1 MIDAPKRDAGGQDLE
16 THHRVRVRAVA
27 TAIADEASTSRRFEV
42 QEEVELRGTVR
53 RRHGLPQLP
62 KAAPER
68 KEHRPLLAALVLV
81 VELAVLA
88 AALWAPV
95 FRVTSVKVTGT
106 RLLDSA
112 QVVKAADVSQSIFIL
127 NGDAVAARVRSLP
140 WVESVKVTTALPATV
155 RIAVTEW
162 TPMARVILGGT
173 EYALAAQGASLRL
186 TPAQAAGLGDIPL
199 LLDLRPNDLRPNSL
213 QTTVSPQLMSVLASA
228 AARFPTVFGVHVVA
242 YEWDQTGTFSLWTSA
257 GWEAVLG
264 DINTPGAIAAIPGQ
278 LSALSVLRSA
288 LDFAHPTFGYVDL
301 EDTAAPAVGGTP
313 GLPSPVSSA
322 LLATLAH

>member
-1 MIDAPKRDAGGQDLE
+1 MIEAPQRGGGSPELE
-16 THHRVRVRAVA
+16 TRHRVRVRAVA
-27 TAIADEASTSRRFEV
+27 TAIADQPVIARRFEV
-42 QEEVELRGTVR
+42 PAEVELRGTVR
-53 RRHGLPQLP
+53 RRKGSPQLP
-62 KAAPER
+62 KPARER
-68 KEHRPLLAALVLV
+68 AEHHPLLAVLVLA

-88 AALWAPV
+88 GALWAPI
-95 FRVTSVKVTGT
+95 FKVTSVKVTGT

-140 WVESVKVTTALPATV
+140 WVESVKVTTALPASV

-162 TPMARVILGGT
+162 APMARVLRGGA

-186 TPAQAAGLGDIPL
+186 TPSQAASLGSVPL
-199 LLDLRPNDLRPNSL
+199 LVDLRPISL
-213 QTTVSPQLMSVLASA
+213 QTAVSSRLMSVLGSA
-228 AARFPTVFGVHVVA
+228 ASRFPSVFGVHVVA
-242 YEWDQTGTFSLWTSA
+242 YEWDQTGTFALWTSA

-264 DINTPGAIAAIPGQ
+264 DLSTPGAITAIPGQ

-301 EDTAAPAVGGTP
+301 EDAAAPAVGGTP
-313 GLPSPVSSA
+313 GLPSEVSSA
-322 LLATLAH
+322 LLSTFAH

>member
-1 MIDAPKRDAGGQDLE
+1 VIDAPKRDAGGQDLE

-106 RLLDSA
+106 RLLDTA

-127 NGDAVAARVRSLP
+127 NGDAVAARIRSLP
-140 WVESVKVTTALPATV
+140 WVESVKVTTSLPASV

-162 TPMARVILGGT
+162 TPMARVIRGGA
-173 EYALAAQGASLRL
+173 ENVLAAQGASLRL
-186 TPAQAAGLGDIPL
+186 TSSQAASLGNLPL
-199 LLDLRPNDLRPNSL
+199 LLDLRPKSL
-213 QTTVSPQLMSVLASA
+213 QTAVSPQLISVLGSA
-228 AARFPTVFGVHVVA
+228 AARFPSVFGVHVVA

-264 DINTPGAIAAIPGQ
+264 DISTPGAITAIPGQ
-278 LSALSVLRSA
+278 LSALSVLRNP
-288 LDFAHPTFGYVDL
+288 LDFVHPTFGYIDL
-301 EDTAAPAVGGTP
+301 EDTSAPSVGGTP
-313 GLPSPVSSA
+313 GLPSQVSSA
-322 LLATLAH
+322 LLSTFAH

>member
-1 MIDAPKRDAGGQDLE
+1 MIEAPQRGGGSPELE
-16 THHRVRVRAVA
+16 TRHRVRVRAVA
-27 TAIADEASTSRRFEV
+27 TAIADQPVIARRFEV
-42 QEEVELRGTVR
+42 PAEVELRGTVR
-53 RRHGLPQLP
+53 RRKGSPQLP
-62 KAAPER
+62 KPARER
-68 KEHRPLLAALVLV
+68 AEHHPLLAVLVLA

-88 AALWAPV
+88 GALWAPI
-95 FRVTSVKVTGT
+95 FKVTSVKVTGT

-140 WVESVKVTTALPATV
+140 WVESVKVTTALPASV

-162 TPMARVILGGT
+162 APMARVLRGGA

-186 TPAQAAGLGDIPL
+186 TPSQAASLGSVPL
-199 LLDLRPNDLRPNSL
+199 LVDLRPTSL
-213 QTTVSPQLMSVLASA
+213 QTAVSARLMSVLGSA
-228 AARFPTVFGVHVVA
+228 ASRFPSVFGVHVVA
-242 YEWDQTGTFSLWTSA
+242 YEWDQTGTFALWTSA

-264 DINTPGAIAAIPGQ
+264 DLSTPGAITAIPGQ

-313 GLPSPVSSA
+313 GLPSQVSSA
-322 LLATLAH
+322 LLSTFAH

>member
-1 MIDAPKRDAGGQDLE
+1 MIEAPQRGGGSPELE
-16 THHRVRVRAVA
+16 TRHRVRVRAVA
-27 TAIADEASTSRRFEV
+27 TAIADQPVIARRFEV
-42 QEEVELRGTVR
+42 PAEVELRGTVR
-53 RRHGLPQLP
+53 RRKGSPQLP
-62 KAAPER
+62 KPARER
-68 KEHRPLLAALVLV
+68 AEHHPLLAVLVLA

-88 AALWAPV
+88 GALWAPI
-95 FRVTSVKVTGT
+95 FKVTSVKVTGT

-140 WVESVKVTTALPATV
+140 WVESVKVTTALPASV

-162 TPMARVILGGT
+162 TPMARVLRGGA

-186 TPAQAAGLGDIPL
+186 TPSQAASLGSVPL
-199 LLDLRPNDLRPNSL
+199 LVDLRPISL
-213 QTTVSPQLMSVLASA
+213 QTAVSSRLMSVLGSA
-228 AARFPTVFGVHVVA
+228 ASRFPSVFGVHVVA
-242 YEWDQTGTFSLWTSA
+242 YEWDQTGTFALWTSA

-264 DINTPGAIAAIPGQ
+264 DLSTPGAITAIPGQ

-301 EDTAAPAVGGTP
+301 EDAAAPAVGGTP
-313 GLPSPVSSA
+313 GLPSEVSSA
-322 LLATLAH
+322 LLSTFAH

>member
-1 MIDAPKRDAGGQDLE
+1 VIEAPQRGGGSPELE
-16 THHRVRVRAVA
+16 TRHRVRVRAVA
-27 TAIADEASTSRRFEV
+27 TAIADQPVIARRFEV
-42 QEEVELRGTVR
+42 PAEVELRGTVR
-53 RRHGLPQLP
+53 RRKGSPQLP
-62 KAAPER
+62 KPARER
-68 KEHRPLLAALVLV
+68 AEHHPLLAVLVLA

-88 AALWAPV
+88 GALWAPI
-95 FRVTSVKVTGT
+95 FKVTSVKVTGT

-140 WVESVKVTTALPATV
+140 WVESVKVTTALPASV

-162 TPMARVILGGT
+162 APMARVLRGGA

-186 TPAQAAGLGDIPL
+186 TPSQAASLGSVPL
-199 LLDLRPNDLRPNSL
+199 LVDLRPISL
-213 QTTVSPQLMSVLASA
+213 QTAVSARLMSVLGSA
-228 AARFPTVFGVHVVA
+228 ASRFPSVFGVHVVA
-242 YEWDQTGTFSLWTSA
+242 YEWDQTGTFALWTSA

-264 DINTPGAIAAIPGQ
+264 DLSTPGAITAIPGQ

-313 GLPSPVSSA
+313 GLPSQVSSA
-322 LLATLAH
+322 LLSTFAH

>member
-1 MIDAPKRDAGGQDLE
+1 VIEAPQRDAGSPELE
-16 THHRVRVRAVA
+16 TRHRVRVRAVA
-27 TAIADEASTSRRFEV
+27 TAIADQQSTARRFEV
-42 QEEVELRGTVR
+42 PEEVELRGTVR
-53 RRHGLPQLP
+53 RRKASPQLP
-62 KAAPER
+62 KPAPER
-68 KEHRPLLAALVLV
+68 KDRRPLLAALVLV

-88 AALWAPV
+88 GALWAPI
-95 FRVTSVKVTGT
+95 FKVTSVKVTGT
-106 RLLDSA
+106 RLLDTA
-112 QVVKAADVSQSIFIL
+112 QVMKAADVSQSIFTM
-127 NGDAVAARVRSLP
+127 NGDAVAAHVRSLP
-140 WVESVKVTTALPATV
+140 WVESVKVATALPATV

-162 TPMARVILGGT
+162 TPMARVIRGGT

-186 TPAQAAGLGDIPL
+186 TPAQAAGLGGIPL

-322 LLATLAH
+322 LLATFAH

>member
-1 MIDAPKRDAGGQDLE
+1 VIEAPQRGGGSPELE
-16 THHRVRVRAVA
+16 TRHRVRVRAVA
-27 TAIADEASTSRRFEV
+27 TAIADQPVIARRFEV
-42 QEEVELRGTVR
+42 PAEVELRGTVR
-53 RRHGLPQLP
+53 RRKGSPQLP
-62 KAAPER
+62 KPARER
-68 KEHRPLLAALVLV
+68 AEHHPLLAGLVLA

-88 AALWAPV
+88 GALWAPI
-95 FRVTSVKVTGT
+95 FKVTSVKVTGT

-140 WVESVKVTTALPATV
+140 WVESVKVTTALPASV

-162 TPMARVILGGT
+162 APMARVLRGGA

-186 TPAQAAGLGDIPL
+186 TPSQAASLGSVPL
-199 LLDLRPNDLRPNSL
+199 LVDLRPTSL
-213 QTTVSPQLMSVLASA
+213 QTAVSARLMSVLGSA
-228 AARFPTVFGVHVVA
+228 ASRFPSVFGVHVVA
-242 YEWDQTGTFSLWTSA
+242 YEWDQTGTFALWTSA

-264 DINTPGAIAAIPGQ
+264 DLSTPGAITAIPGQ

-313 GLPSPVSSA
+313 GLPSQVSSA
-322 LLATLAH
+322 LLSTFAH